1 MRNEQTGQDT
11 SPMRALVC
19 KEYGPP
25 DSLVIGEVDPPVPG
39 DQQILIDVHAAGV
52 NFPDILIIAGQY
64 QVKSEPPFVPGNE
77 AAGVVQAVGSKV
89 TRFKPGDRVIVM
101 PRGGAFAEQ
110 CLGEEALSMPMPA
123 GLDFEQA
130 AGFSVTYG
138 TSYHALKQRAELA
151 DGETLL
157 VLGAA
162 GGVGI
167 TAVEIGKAM
176 GARVIAAASTD
187 DKLSFA
193 KEAGAD
199 ELINYSTTP
208 LKETVK
214 TMTDGKGVDVVYDP
228 VGGELAE
235 QAYRALAWHGRYLVI
250 GFAAGDIPSFPLN
263 IALLKEASIMGVW
276 WGTWAQ
282 KNPKLQV
289 QNVMEMAAMIEG
301 GTLKPRVTES
311 YALDDFK
318 EAFAAITGRRALG
331 KVVLRMR

>member
-1 MRNEQTGQDT
+1 
-11 SPMRALVC
+11 MRALIC
-19 KEYGPP
+19 NAYGPP
-25 DSLVIGEVDPPVPG
+25 DTLAIEERPAPAPG
-39 DQQILIDVHAAGV
+39 DRQILVDVHAAGV
-52 NFPDILIIAGQY
+52 NFPDILVIAGQY
-64 QVKSEPPFVPGNE
+64 QVKTEPPFIPGNE
-77 AAGVVQAVGSKV
+77 AAGVVSAVGKDV
-89 TRFKPGDRVIVM
+89 TRFKVGDKVIVM

-110 CLGEEALSMPMPA
+110 CVADELLSMPLPE

-138 TSYHALKQRAELA
+138 TSYHALKQSA
-151 DGETLL
+151 DVQPGETVL

-167 TAVEIGKAM
+167 TAVEIAKAM

-187 DKLSFA
+187 EKLAFA

-199 ELINYSTTP
+199 ELINYTDQP
-208 LKETVK
+208 LKDTVK
-214 TMTDGKGVDVVYDP
+214 SLTDGNGVDVVYDP
-228 VGGELAE
+228 VGGDLAE

-263 IALLKEASIMGVW
+263 IALLKEASVIGVW

-289 QNVMEMAAMIEG
+289 QNVIEMAGMIKR

-318 EAFAAITGRRALG
+318 QAFAAITGRRALG
-331 KVVLRMR
+331 KVVLRMRG